1 MDLLQNGR
9 LAEMLAESPGSG
21 SPGAASR
28 VRSVTVGGPGRSIT
42 SGGSPMFGK
51 AQRRQFLAAAQ
62 SRLNAD
68 WPSANLSSDEALLRN
83 LRALRG
89 RSRWL
94 ADNNGYYLRFVSM
107 NVNNIV
113 GPRGVRL
120 EAKVLDKNGNIDKPT
135 NLMIEAG
142 WKKWGKKG
150 ICSRREKWSRVDIER
165 VVVATVVRD
174 GEVFLRKWYGADN
187 GFGFSL
193 EIIDPMRVPVEYI
206 KTLSPSSQII
216 NGIEYADGEV
226 VAYWISPRGMR
237 SDFEGATLQRVDAK
251 YIEHI
256 YFPLWAEQKRGYPWL
271 AAGMQRIH
279 MLDRYENAEVVQ
291 ARIAAEAG
299 GYFTKSAA
307 AEAGFSGTAGD
318 EDQTIESIDSEAGNY
333 RILPEGWNFQQFD
346 PSHPTTA
353 FEAFSTKLLKGIASA
368 GNIPYHSLANDLS
381 DVNYSSARIGALEVR
396 DNWQEKQNWLIEWF
410 HEPIYDGWL
419 RMGMSSGALKL
430 SFSDLW
436 RFDRVSWIPRS
447 WAWVDPLKEAAAQS
461 KRLEMRT
468 TSISDICAEGGDDP
482 DDVFDRIAKDIE
494 RAKEKNIDLTA
505 IYPPA
510 VVATA
515 AGAGAA
521 RSADGDLV
529 GRVEALERLLGGG
542 GQIARNGKV
551 LVGGVNGVVIG
562 DAI

>member
-1 MDLLQNGR
+1 MTELLQNGR
-9 LAEMLAESPGSG
+9 LVEMLAESKAAGSG
-21 SPGAASR
+21 LRGAALGARSTD
-28 VRSVTVGGPGRSIT
+28 VSGSGRSVV
-42 SGGSPMFGK
+42 SGGSSMLGK
-51 AQRRQFLAAAQ
+51 GARRQFLAAAQ

-68 WPSANLSSDEALLRN
+68 WPSQNLSSDEALWRN
-83 LRALRG
+83 LRVLRG

-94 ADNNGYYLRFVSM
+94 ADNNGYYLRFISM

-113 GPRGVRL
+113 GPKGVKL
-120 EAKVLDKNGNIDKPT
+120 EAKVLDKKGAIDKQT

-174 GEVFLRKWYGADN
+174 GEVFLRKWYGVDN
-187 GFGFSL
+187 GFGFSV
-193 EIIDPMRVPVEYI
+193 EIIDPMRVPVEYARVI
-206 KTLSPSSQII
+206 SASSQII

-226 VAYWISPRGMR
+226 VAYWIAPRGMR
-237 SDFEGATLQRVDAK
+237 SDFEGATLERVEAK

-256 YFPLWAEQKRGYPWL
+256 YFPMWAEQKRGYPWL

-318 EDQTIESIDSEAGNY
+318 EEQTIESIDSEAGNY

-396 DNWQEKQNWLIEWF
+396 DNWQEKQNWFIEWF
-410 HEPIYDGWL
+410 HEPVYDGWL
-419 RMGMSSGALKL
+419 RMAMSSGALKL
-430 SFSDLW
+430 SFADLC
-436 RFDRVSWIPRS
+436 RFDRVAWIPRS
-447 WAWVDPLKEAAAQS
+447 WSWVDPLKEAAGQA

-494 RAKEKNIDLTA
+494 RAREKGVDLAA

-510 VVATA
+510 A
-515 AGAGAA
+515 AVAGAA
-521 RSADGDLV
+521 RSSDVLLE
-529 GRVEALERLLGGG
+529 RIEALERLMAGGG
-542 GQIARNGKV
+542 RVARNGRV
-551 LVGGVNGVVIG
+551 LAGGVNGAVIG
-562 DAI
+562 DVL